1 MTENRIVSLAYLL
14 DLFYYDLNEGIDHMH
29 GYSSFIAY
37 QWETRRVSLFKQEL
51 LNLPDHLLSSPF
63 FIALIDI

>member
-37 QWETRRVSLFKQEL
+37 Q
-51 LNLPDHLLSSPF
+51 
-63 FIALIDI
+63 